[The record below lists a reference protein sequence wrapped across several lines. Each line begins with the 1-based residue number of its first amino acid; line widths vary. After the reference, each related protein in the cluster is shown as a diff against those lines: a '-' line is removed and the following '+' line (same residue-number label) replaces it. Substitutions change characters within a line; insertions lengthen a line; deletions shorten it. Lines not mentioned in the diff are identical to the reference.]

1 MRLYAK
7 LVMDQV
13 DSGSVCNHTSD
24 EHLRAEKETRHR

>member
-13 DSGSVCNHTSD
+13 DSSSVCNHASD
-24 EHLRAEKETRHR
+24 EQLRAEKETRHP